1 MINAFCFL
9 ISFDG
14 TGRKGRS
21 LRSISIS
28 KKSLKTIPETYSK
41 ADDTIRIAK
50 TETFA
55 CKGGTTAKYPVK
67 ILDGAVN
74 VLGNLTSSKY
84 FLNTKSAPA
93 DSSY

>member
-1 MINAFCFL
+1 MINAFCFV

-14 TGRKGRS
+14 RGRKERS

-41 ADDTIRIAK
+41 ADDAIKIAK

-55 CKGGTTAKYPVK
+55 CQGSITAKYPVR

-74 VLGNLTSSKY
+74 VLGNLTSRKY
-84 FLNTKSAPA
+84 FLSTRGVTA
-93 DSSY
+93 DC